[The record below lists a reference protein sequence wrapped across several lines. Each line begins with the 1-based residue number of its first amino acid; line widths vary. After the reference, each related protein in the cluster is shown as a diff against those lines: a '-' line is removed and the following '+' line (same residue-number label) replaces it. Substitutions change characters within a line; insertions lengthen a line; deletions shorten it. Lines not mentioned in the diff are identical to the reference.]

1 MKKYAML
8 VTIEV
13 ELGEFEDDQ
22 SAAEAGEWAAN
33 EFMDAYVV
41 DNTVLYEVDD
51 DGVRIR
57 GIDQPVGI

>member
-1 MKKYAML
+1 MKKYTMF

-22 SAAEAGEWAAN
+22 SAAEAGDEAAN

-41 DNTVLYEVDD
+41 DSTELYEVDD

-57 GIDQPVGI
+57 IE

>member
-1 MKKYAML
+1 ML

-22 SAAEAGEWAAN
+22 SAAEAGDEAAN

-41 DNTVLYEVDD
+41 DNTELYEVDD

-57 GIDQPVGI
+57 GVEG

>member
-22 SAAEAGEWAAN
+22 SAAEAGDEATN
-33 EFMDAYVV
+33 EFMDAYIV
-41 DNTVLYEVDD
+41 DNTELYEVDD

-57 GIDQPVGI
+57 GVEWS

>member
-1 MKKYAML
+1 MKKYAMF

-22 SAAEAGEWAAN
+22 SAAEAGDEIAN

-41 DNTVLYEVDD
+41 DNTELYEVDD
-51 DGVRIR
+51 EGFRIR
-57 GIDQPVGI
+57 GVQ